1 MAFVGDPSGKDRLR
15 ASMKRQRAEVSAHER
30 SAIDTAITQRVSELP
45 EFKDAH
51 IIATYLSFA
60 SEVETRGVIERAWR
74 AGKAVALPR
83 IVPASRRMRWF
94 AVASLDSLERSAFG
108 MDEPFDDLTCELD
121 LSGRSD
127 VLALVPGLAFDVS
140 GFRLGY
146 GGGFYD
152 TFLSSFSGVS
162 LGLCREAQLVD
173 SLAELAAVDTHDRPV
188 SLMVTEERVI
198 RLDSCSAS
206 PSMNTPE
213 R

>member
-1 MAFVGDPSGKDRLR
+1 MAFVGEPSGKDELR
-15 ASMKRQRAEVSAHER
+15 ALMKRRRAEVSARER
-30 SAIDTAITQRVSELP
+30 SASDAAITQRVSELL
-45 EFKDAH
+45 EFKSAH
-51 IIATYLSFA
+51 TIATYLSFA
-60 SEVETRGVIERAWR
+60 SEVETRGVIECAWR
-74 AGKAVALPR
+74 AGKVVALPR
-83 IVPASRRMRWF
+83 VVPASWRMRWF
-94 AVASLDSLERSAFG
+94 AVTSLDGLERSPFG
-108 MDEPFDDLTCELD
+108 MDEPFGDLTCELE

-188 SLMVTEERVI
+188 SLIVTEKRVI
-198 RLDSCSAS
+198 RLDSCAAS